1 MSAPEQDSQRRQ
13 GRQALFVIIGA
24 TVGWVGLNLV
34 GGALGMD
41 PRYAFLADF
50 AALAAFFW
58 AFIVM
63 LRLWLRRTK

>member
-1 MSAPEQDSQRRQ
+1 M
-13 GRQALFVIIGA
+13 IIGA
-24 TVGWVGLNLV
+24 TIGWVGLNLV